1 MRRTKAAS
9 ADRSGQSSSLSTDA
23 VHLLVIGH
31 CEPQMKNGETDLI
44 DRLGRLFVS
53 AIGSDIKFIVQGKEI
68 PAHSVILHGSSPVFD
83 AMFEHDMTE
92 ASNRSV
98 TVEDTEPDV
107 FRQLLQY
114 LYTGDAP
121 DLEEEDMAELLFVA
135 ADKYQIDSLKDW
147 CSSILINKIGVEN
160 VVRLLAIAHLH
171 SDEKMKKFCLCFVV
185 RNRTVFWGRDDFK
198 QLSKNYPDIFYEATK
213 RMMDS
218 HPGMKK
224 IN

>member
-1 MRRTKAAS
+1 MSDTGK
-9 ADRSGQSSSLSTDA
+9 
-23 VHLLVIGH
+23 
-31 CEPQMKNGETDLI
+31 
-44 DRLGRLFVS
+44 
-53 AIGSDIKFIVQGKEI
+53 GSDFQFIVQGEVI
-68 PAHSVILHGSSPVFD
+68 PVHSFIIEESSPVFA
-83 AMFEHDMTE
+83 AMFEQDMTE
-92 ASNRSV
+92 ASCRS
-98 TVEDTEPDV
+98 TIVEDIEPKA

-147 CSSILINKIGVEN
+147 CSSILINKIGVKN

-171 SDEKMKKFCLCFVV
+171 SDEKMKKLCLCFVV

-218 HPGMKK
+218 HPGIKK
-224 IN
+224 NKLSLFVVY